1 MRRVRQP
8 SGADRPAHQAAIDVP
23 SDLGLYELARHCA
36 DIRYEDGGERQVGWY
51 KVDVV
56 GTEWQC
62 RVSDPDS
69 ECSFVARG
77 VTMLEALR
85 LASALLGAENC
96 PWAPDR
102 FLKGRAA
109 PKKKK

>member
-1 MRRVRQP
+1 MKRVAAPGGEGKP
-8 SGADRPAHQAAIDVP
+8 SSQASVETGNG
-23 SDLGLYELARHCA
+23 SGLAALAQHCA
-36 DIRYEDGGERQVGWY
+36 YLRYEDGGDRQPGWF

-56 GTEWQC
+56 GSEWC
-62 RVSDPDS
+62 IRVSDPDS
-69 ECSFVARG
+69 ECSFVARAG
-77 VTMLEALR
+77 TMMDALK
-85 LASALLGAENC
+85 LASTLLDSENC